1 VAHENQV
8 GWNTANVEATYVG
21 LSATL
26 KFLDHVELIPAFSYG
41 LGKESGPTYNG
52 YPYHENYNYFVIS
65 LGMAYHF
72 AERWTADLRYDYTQK
87 DSDITGANYYRNR
100 FTIGATYR
108 F

>member
-1 VAHENQV
+1 VV
-8 GWNTANVEATYVG
+8 
-21 LSATL
+21 
-26 KFLDHVELIPAFSYG
+26 
-41 LGKESGPTYNG
+41 
-52 YPYHENYNYFVIS
+52 S

-87 DSDITGANYYRNR
+87 DSDLHYYSYYRNR